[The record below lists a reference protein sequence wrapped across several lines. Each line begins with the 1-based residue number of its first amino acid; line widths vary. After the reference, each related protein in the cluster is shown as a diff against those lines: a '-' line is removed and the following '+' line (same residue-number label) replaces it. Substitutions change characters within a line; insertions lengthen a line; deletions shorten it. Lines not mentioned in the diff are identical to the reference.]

1 VKEILER
8 VHVVLVEPKQP
19 GNIGSV
25 VRAMKNMGLSHLR
38 LVNPVPYRDEAEQ
51 RKLGY
56 RSQEIIAAAREFP
69 TLSAALQGIS
79 QVFLATAKAGKWKR
93 DFLTPLS
100 SRPPAARRSPWS
112 SAARTRG

>member
-1 VKEILER
+1 MKEILDR
-8 VHVVLVEPKQP
+8 VHIVLVEPKQP

-69 TLSAALQGIS
+69 TLSAALQGI
-79 QVFLATAKAGKWKR
+79 
-93 DFLTPLS
+93 
-100 SRPPAARRSPWS
+100 
-112 SAARTRG
+112 